1 MTYSE
6 LLSVLEEKQVD
17 IAVDGTQ
24 LVLHGSSPALTA
36 ELQEAIRSHRQALVD
51 ELSVGATLQPD
62 EASRYEPFPL
72 TEIQQ
77 AYWLGRNSLFELGG
91 VGIHVYEELNC
102 QELDV
107 DRLEQAWQ
115 RTIDRHDMLRSVVCA
130 EGTQRVLPEATYRF
144 ERVDLSSMQARE
156 QQECLAG
163 WRERLSHKVYA
174 PEQWPLFDFVVCH
187 VSAGLSRLLISM
199 DAIHIDMRSF
209 QLLFREWVSL
219 YQDTNCAL
227 PEISITYRDYAL
239 ALNRLRGSAAWQ
251 RDWNYWK
258 KIAAQLPPAPE
269 LPLEQPLRSIRDHR
283 FERRRGTLNANEWK
297 RLKSLAASSGLTPS
311 GVTLAVYAEVLARW
325 SANPAFTINVTLFN
339 ALPLHPDVGKL
350 AGDFTSMLL
359 LGVNGSDG
367 TFSDRARALQNQLH
381 TGLEHRLV
389 SGIRVLREYAGNHRL
404 ESKQAVFPVVFT
416 STLSEATRGLEP
428 LERLGERSFGSIQ
441 TPQVLLDLQVSERGG
456 ELVFQLDAVQDVFPE
471 GCLDAMHAAWQDLL
485 IALARGERWDA
496 SDVFPIEYPGRIAP
510 DSFEQAPGGT
520 LFDFCRRGTHD
531 YQAAALID
539 AGGRRWT
546 RGEFYQRVSSLAGLL
561 TRHCVA
567 AEEPVA
573 ILMPKGPLQFIA
585 VHGIIAAGAAYL
597 PIDPD
602 WPPQRIE
609 FLLKDAGCR
618 LVISD
623 EPRCA
628 AIGFPGVEIQP
639 PLSDESGFDPPAR
652 SSRLAYVLYTSGSTG
667 APKGVMIEHRSVVNR
682 CLDVLNRFG
691 IGEADRIFALTA
703 LHHDLSVFDLFG
715 PLAAGASV
723 LIPDAIHSRNPEH
736 WATLMEREGATI
748 WNSVP
753 ALLEM
758 FVEFLEGCGSA
769 PRFSIRMFLI
779 AGDWIPV
786 ELPDRIRRLWPEAQF
801 IGMGGPTETTVWD
814 ICHPVE
820 KSYKGCPSIPYGTP
834 MRGSRYYAMDDKGSE
849 RPDWVPGELWI
860 GGEGLARGFWR
871 DEEKTKARFVAHPRT
886 GERLFR
892 SGDLG
897 RFRPDGTIEFLG
909 RIDHQLKIRGVRIEA
924 AEVERALATHPAV
937 EQAIVQ
943 AVGKQTESKRLVAFV
958 IRHPEPAPESALG
971 EDLAQHWRLRCANRN
986 RWNEFQGG
994 AYVDLKAMSRA
1005 SDLALQRRSQRWFA
1019 GNVEAGALAS
1029 CLQMLCGM
1037 PEAEG
1042 EPHYGTPQLGR
1053 FRYPSAGSLYPVHV
1067 YVAVAPH
1074 RVNGLGGGIYR
1085 YHPWLHRLV
1094 LVSSDSIASHVH
1106 VEHNR
1111 CMADSAAFLI
1121 LFVGNLPGI
1130 EPRYGAKSRDYCLL
1144 EAGHM
1149 SQLIMLEAAKHG
1161 LGMCPIGELDEPA
1174 VQAALGLQ
1182 SGDLFLQ
1189 AMAGGKP
1196 ATNACSNAT
1205 DLPPRRTDWREEL
1218 TRHLRTMLPD
1228 SMIPEQWIALERIP
1242 LTPNGKLDR
1251 AALAALALKAG
1262 QQDIAIDDTPSSGLE
1277 ETLARIVGDTLG
1289 LERVPVN
1296 ARFFELGCN
1305 SIGLVRIFVC
1315 IRNQE
1320 ASLKITEPLRMTDL
1334 FEFPTVRLLA
1344 ERLGSKGI
1352 SEDSL
1357 ESAQA
1362 RGRARARVA
1371 RGRD

>member
-6 LLSVLEEKQVD
+6 LRSVLEQKQLDV
-17 IAVDGTQ
+17 AVDGTQ
-24 LVLHGSSPALTA
+24 LVLHGSSSALTA
-36 ELQEAIRSHRQALVD
+36 ELKEAVRSHRQALVD
-51 ELSVGATLQPD
+51 ELSGGATLQPD

-115 RTIDRHDMLRSVVCA
+115 RIIDRHDMLRSVVCA
-130 EGTQRVLPEATYRF
+130 EGSQRVLPQARYRF
-144 ERVDLSSMQARE
+144 DRVDLSSMPASE
-156 QQECLAG
+156 QTECLAA

-219 YQDTNCAL
+219 YQNTDGAL
-227 PEISITYRDYAL
+227 PEISISYRDYAL

-258 KIAAQLPPAPE
+258 KIAAQLPQAPE

-283 FERRRGTLNANEWK
+283 FERRRGTLNASDWK
-297 RLKSLAASSGLTPS
+297 RLKSLAASTGLTPS
-311 GVTLAVYAEVLARW
+311 GVTLAAYAEVLARW
-325 SANPAFTINVTLFN
+325 SANPAFTVNVTLFN

-359 LGVNGSDG
+359 LSVDGDTG

-389 SGIRVLREYAGNHRL
+389 SGIRVLREYASNHRL
-404 ESKQAVFPVVFT
+404 ESQQAVFPVVFT
-416 STLSEATRGLEP
+416 STLNEATRGLEP
-428 LERLGERSFGSIQ
+428 LERLGERCFGSIQ
-441 TPQVLLDLQVSERGG
+441 TPQVLLDLQVSERAG

-471 GCLDAMHAAWQDLL
+471 GCLNAMHAAWQDLL
-485 IALARGERWDA
+485 IALARGERWSDSDA
-496 SDVFPIEYPGRIAP
+496 FPIEYPKRIAP
-510 DSFEQAPGGT
+510 DSYEQAPGGT
-520 LFDFCRRGTHD
+520 LFDFCRSGTRD
-531 YQAAALID
+531 YHATALID
-539 AGGRRWT
+539 ADGRRWT
-546 RGEFYQRVSSLAGLL
+546 RGEFFKRVSSLAGLL

-585 VHGIIAAGAAYL
+585 VHGVIAAGAAYL

-602 WPPQRIE
+602 WPPRRIE

-623 EPRCA
+623 EPRCGS
-628 AIGFPGVEIQP
+628 IGFEGVELQP
-639 PLSDESGFDPPAR
+639 PISDDGAFDPPADSR
-652 SSRLAYVLYTSGSTG
+652 RLAYVLYTSGSTG

-682 CLDVLNRFG
+682 CSDVLNRFA

-723 LIPDAIHSRNPEH
+723 LIPDAVHSRNPEH
-736 WATLMEREGATI
+736 WATLMEREGATV

-758 FVEFLEGCGSA
+758 FVEFLEGCGSL
-769 PRFSIRMFLI
+769 PCYSIRLFLI

-786 ELPDRIRRLWPEAQF
+786 ELPDRVRRLWPEAQF
-801 IGMGGPTETTVWD
+801 ISMGGPTETTVWD

-820 KSYKGCPSIPYGTP
+820 KSYKGCQSIPYGKP
-834 MRGSRYYAMDDKGSE
+834 MRGSRYYAMDAKGAE
-849 RPDWVPGELWI
+849 RPDWVSGELWI
-860 GGEGLARGFWR
+860 GGEGLARGYWR

-924 AEVERALATHPAV
+924 GEVERALAAHPTV

-943 AVGKQTESKRLVAFV
+943 AVGKQTESKRHVAFV
-958 IRHPEPAPESALG
+958 IRSTEPARAPGQE
-971 EDLAQHWRLRCANRN
+971 EDLAQHWLLRCANRN
-986 RWNEFQGG
+986 RWDELQGE
-994 AYVDLKAMSRA
+994 AYVDLQNISRA
-1005 SDLALQRRSQRWFA
+1005 SDLALQRRSQRYFA
-1019 GNVEAGALAS
+1019 GNVEVGALAS
-1029 CLQMLCGM
+1029 CLQMLCGTT
-1037 PEAEG
+1037 EAVG
-1042 EPHYGTPQLGR
+1042 EPGR

-1074 RVNGLGGGIYR
+1074 RVNGLDGGIYL
-1085 YHPWLHRLV
+1085 YNPWLHRLV
-1094 LVSSDSIASHVH
+1094 LVSSDSIPARVH
-1106 VEHNR
+1106 LEHNR

-1121 LFVGNLPGI
+1121 LFVGHLPAI

-1149 SQLIMLEAAKHG
+1149 SQLIMLEAATHG
-1161 LGMCPIGELDEPA
+1161 LGMCPIGEFDETA
-1174 VQAALGLQ
+1174 VKAALRLQ
-1182 SGDLFLQ
+1182 NGDCFLQ

-1196 ATNACSNAT
+1196 ANACSSST
-1205 DLPPRRTDWREEL
+1205 DFLPRRTNWREEL
-1218 TRHLRTMLPD
+1218 IGHLRTMLPD
-1228 SMIPEQWIALERIP
+1228 SMIPEQWIALDRFP

-1251 AALAALALKAG
+1251 AALGALALDAG
-1262 QQDIAIDDTPSSGLE
+1262 QHQDLAIDETPSSGLE
-1277 ETLARIVGDTLG
+1277 ETLAHIVGDTLG
-1289 LERVPVN
+1289 LDRVPVN
-1296 ARFFELGCN
+1296 ARFFELGCD

-1320 ASLKITEPLRMTDL
+1320 SSLKITEPIRMTDM

-1344 ERLGSKGI
+1344 KKLGSKVL
-1352 SEDSL
+1352 SDESV
-1357 ESAQA
+1357 ESAAA
-1362 RGRARARVA
+1362 RGRARARAA
-1371 RGRD
+1371 RGRA